1 MHCLSSITHN
11 PSMQP
16 TKIEVIYNPDWDCI
30 VNTIIGIV
38 DNEVALEAASQV
50 AQLSKL
56 HNCDKSLHDLR
67 HVENKLSVMSIYKLP
82 EQSTEAGI
90 NRTMK
95 RAILLDT
102 VDEDMKFYEDIA
114 INRGLRVKIFTDLDS
129 ALKWLA

>member
-1 MHCLSSITHN
+1 
-11 PSMQP
+11 MQP

-38 DNEVALEAASQV
+38 DNEVALETASQV

-56 HNCDKSLHDLR
+56 HTCDKCLNDLR

>member
-1 MHCLSSITHN
+1 
-11 PSMQP
+11 MQP

-38 DNEVALEAASQV
+38 DNEVALETASQV

-56 HNCDKSLHDLR
+56 HNCDKCLNDLR